1 MNIFKRIK
9 YFLLGLLS
17 SHIHLYISYMSGTN
31 IAYLFSFK
39 PSIKY
44 YAKKNI
50 FMDPLY
56 NFLFLFFK

>member
-17 SHIHLYISYMSGTN
+17 SHIHLYISYMSAL
-31 IAYLFSFK
+31 IYFSFK

-44 YAKKNI
+44 YAKKYI